1 MLIQHTVSK
10 FCYDTDKEWQRIM
23 MTMVMMNIVMM
34 MMMIRMIILLSFY
47 SILSSIFHTIS

>member
-34 MMMIRMIILLSFY
+34 MMIKMIILLSFY
-47 SILSSIFHTIS
+47 SIL